1 MTDAQDPKAESLDRA
16 RQQAQEALTG
26 PLPGPSAPRTGER
39 RSQLMPVPPGSPA
52 RLSRTMAWFLDD
64 LLRVPGTKVR
74 FGADPV
80 LSLIPFAGTAMGAAL
95 GTVILFDAVRL
106 RAPVPVVARM
116 VTNYAIDWLL
126 GLVPF
131 IGAFFDA
138 AFRSNRKNVK
148 LLERTIADR
157 AQVRRTTFWYWIGV
171 LAMMLFVIAVLLAVP
186 IWLILR
192 LDSAVT
198 GG

>member
-1 MTDAQDPKAESLDRA
+1 
-16 RQQAQEALTG
+16 
-26 PLPGPSAPRTGER
+26 
-39 RSQLMPVPPGSPA
+39 
-52 RLSRTMAWFLDD
+52 MAWFLDD

-74 FGADPV
+74 FGADPI

-116 VTNYAIDWLL
+116 VANYAIDWLL

-157 AQVRRTTFWYWIGV
+157 AQVRRATFWYWIGV
-171 LAMMLFVIAVLLAVP
+171 LAIMLFVIAVLLAVP
-186 IWLILR
+186 IWLLLR